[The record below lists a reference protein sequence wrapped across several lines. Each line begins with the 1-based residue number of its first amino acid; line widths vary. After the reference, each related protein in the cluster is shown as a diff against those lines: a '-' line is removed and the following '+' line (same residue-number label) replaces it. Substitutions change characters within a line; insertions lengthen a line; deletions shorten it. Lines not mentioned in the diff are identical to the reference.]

1 MTTESN
7 KKSLYKA
14 YLQEAVGN
22 LREQEVLKLKLKELK
37 DVVKENDFD
46 VKEFTQDVKT
56 AFDKEKV
63 EKQLE
68 SLQISIDSIENL
80 RL

>member
-1 MTTESN
+1 MTERN
-7 KKSLYKA
+7 KKELYKA

-80 RL
+80 GL

>member
-1 MTTESN
+1 MTEQN
-7 KKSLYKA
+7 KKQLYKA

-22 LREQEVLKLKLKELK
+22 LRQQEVLKLKLKELK

-80 RL
+80 GL

>member
-1 MTTESN
+1 MTEQN
-7 KKSLYKA
+7 KKQLYKA

-56 AFDKEKV
+56 AFDK
-63 EKQLE
+63 
-68 SLQISIDSIENL
+68 
-80 RL
+80 

>member
-80 RL
+80 GL

>member
-1 MTTESN
+1 MTDAQN
-7 KKSLYKA
+7 KKPLYKK

-80 RL
+80 GL

>member
-1 MTTESN
+1 MTEQN
-7 KKSLYKA
+7 KKQLYKA

-80 RL
+80 GL